1 MTAIVGFRRQADQFD
16 LYTFSGTI
24 AVGGTAQV
32 LLPQQPTRC
41 YLQIQNTSAALL
53 TVGIGPAT
61 CTPTLSGGKIT
72 AVAVANGGL
81 GYVVAP
87 QVVFLGGL
95 APVNAGLV
103 ASDFNMDPTRIKQS
117 SFRPAQAVATIAA
130 GVVTAITV
138 TDQGN
143 GYLSLPYVYLY
154 NPPPDLGGG
163 AITPSATVGLQLAGA
178 TAPAAGGSVTYENS
192 VVPTGAVNI
201 FGGTGAQAFEVKV
214 GF

>member
-1 MTAIVGFRRQADQFD
+1 MTAIVGFRRQSDQFD
-16 LYTFSGTI
+16 LFTFSGTI

-41 YLQIQNTSAALL
+41 YLQIQNTSSALL

-61 CTPTLSGGKIT
+61 ANPTLASGKIT
-72 AVAVANGGL
+72 GVTVINGGL

-95 APVNAGLV
+95 AAVNAGLF
-103 ASDFNMDPTRIKQS
+103 ASDFNMDPVREKQVG
-117 SFRPAQAVATIAA
+117 FRPAVAFATISA

-143 GYLSLPYVYLY
+143 GYLSVPYVYLY
-154 NPPPDLGGG
+154 NPLPDLGGG
-163 AITPSATVGLQLAGA
+163 AFTPSATAGLQLAGA

-192 VVPTGAVNI
+192 IVPTGAVNI